1 MQKVKATRH
10 VECTL
15 QGSNLS
21 VTFPYSPFHPIAF
34 HTQVTFLTSVLV
46 MNDFW
51 VIFIFGIMP
60 KRVRLRAAGMMDDM
74 SDWELWKEHS
84 HIDILC
90 KIAFIPST
98 FRLKAVLYACKY
110 SQLVRSC
117 WDGLFHFSHP
127 LTVLVTPA
135 CDCCV
140 LWYKLPFHG
149 FLKAF
154 FLFVLWTL

>member
-1 MQKVKATRH
+1 MYTSGFQSVCH
-10 VECTL
+10 ISL
-15 QGSNLS
+15 QPLSPNRIPHASNVFFNICFGHEWFLS
-21 VTFPYSPFHPIAF
+21 D
-34 HTQVTFLTSVLV
+34 FLY
-46 MNDFW
+46 
-51 VIFIFGIMP
+51 GIMP
-60 KRVRLRAAGMMDDM
+60 KRVRLRAAGMMDDT